1 MWWFETA
8 CRASKAFLVPSDPQS
23 PHPEERLKGA
33 SRVEG
38 SSLRLLE
45 HPSRGP
51 LRGLLRMRLLFVMV
65 TFSCVLPLAGCLQ
78 PLYAPAG
85 FGLDSSPLAAELQ
98 AIAVDEIPQRL
109 GHYVR
114 NELIFGLNGTGS
126 QPPPR
131 YRLMVTLRERVQTPI
146 LDTVTGRATS
156 ATVIVDAD
164 YRLVTLPEE
173 IELTKG
179 IAFNVAS
186 YDRFSNRF
194 SNVRAARD
202 AEIRNARVIAESIRT
217 RIATVMAARL
227 SPVPPPVL
235 PN

>member
-1 MWWFETA
+1 MWWF
-8 CRASKAFLVPSDPQS
+8 SKAAVGGSTVGVHSTAQG
-23 PHPEERLKGA
+23 RLPTAG
-33 SRVEG
+33 
-38 SSLRLLE
+38 LRRMTVLFV
-45 HPSRGP
+45 
-51 LRGLLRMRLLFVMV
+51 GLLA
-65 TFSCVLPLAGCLQ
+65 LPLASCLQ

-98 AIAVDEIPQRL
+98 SIAVDEIPLRL

-131 YRLMVTLRERVQTPI
+131 YRLTVVLRERVQTPI

-156 ATVIVDAD
+156 ATVIVDAE
-164 YRLVTLPEE
+164 YRLITIPDEVEV
-173 IELTKG
+173 TKG
-179 IAFNVAS
+179 VAFNIAS

-202 AEIRNARVIAESIRT
+202 AEIRDARVIAESIRT
-217 RIATVMAARL
+217 RVATVMADRL
-227 SPVPPPVL
+227 ASLPPPVVTK
-235 PN
+235 

>member
-1 MWWFETA
+1 MWWFRKTA
-8 CRASKAFLVPSDPQS
+8 IGRSAVGKSAVGVRPTADCRPPTA
-23 PHPEERLKGA
+23 
-33 SRVEG
+33 
-38 SSLRLLE
+38 LRRHVALLCMA
-45 HPSRGP
+45 
-51 LRGLLRMRLLFVMV
+51 LLA
-65 TFSCVLPLAGCLQ
+65 LPLAGCLQ

-85 FGLDSSPLAAELQ
+85 FGLDSAPLAAELQ
-98 AIAVDEIPQRL
+98 SIQVDEIPLRL

-156 ATVIVDAD
+156 ATVIVDAE
-164 YRLVTLPEE
+164 YRLVTVPQE
-173 IELTKG
+173 IEVTKG
-179 IAFNVAS
+179 IAFNIAS

-227 SPVPPPVL
+227 GPVPPPVV

>member
-1 MWWFETA
+1 MWSF
-8 CRASKAFLVPSDPQS
+8 RKAALGRST
-23 PHPEERLKGA
+23 GA
-33 SRVEG
+33 SRSAADRRRPAASFRRAAVLCG
-38 SSLRLLE
+38 TLLA
-45 HPSRGP
+45 
-51 LRGLLRMRLLFVMV
+51 
-65 TFSCVLPLAGCLQ
+65 LPLAGCLQ

-85 FGLDSSPLAAELQ
+85 IGFDSSPLAAELQ
-98 AIAVDEIPQRL
+98 AIAVDEIPQRS

-114 NELIFGLNGTGS
+114 NDLIFGLNGTGS

-131 YRLMVTLRERVQTPI
+131 YRLMVVLRERVQTPI

-156 ATVIVDAD
+156 ATVIVDAE

-173 IELTKG
+173 VEITKG
-179 IAFNVAS
+179 VAFNVAS

-202 AEIRNARVIAESIRT
+202 AEIRNARVIADSIRT
-217 RIATVMAARL
+217 RIATVLAARL
-227 SPVPPPVL
+227 ASGPPPVL

>member
-1 MWWFETA
+1 MWSF
-8 CRASKAFLVPSDPQS
+8 SKAAV
-23 PHPEERLKGA
+23 ERSGA
-33 SRVEG
+33 GPRPATEG
-38 SSLRLLE
+38 RLPTAAFRHVTVLCAA
-45 HPSRGP
+45 
-51 LRGLLRMRLLFVMV
+51 LLA
-65 TFSCVLPLAGCLQ
+65 LPLAGCIQ

-85 FGLDSSPLAAELQ
+85 MGLDSSPLAAELQ
-98 AIAVDEIPQRL
+98 AIAVDEIPLQL

-114 NELIFGLNGTGS
+114 NDLIFGLNGTGS
-126 QPPPR
+126 HPPPR
-131 YRLMVTLRERVQTPI
+131 YRLMVVLRERVQTPI

-156 ATVIVDAD
+156 ATVIVDAE
-164 YRLVTLPEE
+164 YRLVTWPENVE
-173 IELTKG
+173 VTKG

-217 RIATVMAARL
+217 RIATVLAARL
-227 SPVPPPVL
+227 ASVPPPVV

>member
-1 MWWFETA
+1 MWSF
-8 CRASKAFLVPSDPQS
+8 SKAADGKSAVGGRPTADCRSPTAFLR
-23 PHPEERLKGA
+23 H
-33 SRVEG
+33 
-38 SSLRLLE
+38 
-45 HPSRGP
+45 
-51 LRGLLRMRLLFVMV
+51 V
-65 TFSCVLPLAGCLQ
+65 TVLCMALIALPLAGCLQ
-78 PLYAPAG
+78 PLYAPVAPG
-85 FGLDSSPLAAELQ
+85 IDASPLAAELQ
-98 AIAVDEIPQRL
+98 SIAADEIPLQL

-131 YRLMVTLRERVQTPI
+131 YRLSVVLRERVQTPI

-156 ATVIVDAD
+156 ATVIVDAE
-164 YRLVTLPEE
+164 YRLITIPGEVEV
-173 IELTKG
+173 TKG
-179 IAFNVAS
+179 IAFNIAS

-202 AEIRNARVIAESIRT
+202 AEIRDARVIAESIRT

-227 SPVPPPVL
+227 SSGPPPVL